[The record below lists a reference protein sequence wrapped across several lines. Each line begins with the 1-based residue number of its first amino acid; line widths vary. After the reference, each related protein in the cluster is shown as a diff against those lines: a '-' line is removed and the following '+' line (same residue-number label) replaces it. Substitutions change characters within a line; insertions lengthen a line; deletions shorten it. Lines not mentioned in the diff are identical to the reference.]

1 MLASNYIPA
10 GTNVNLQSENGLL
23 GLVSSQSVNYPTC
36 LLKNLKCVCSGV
48 CLCYVH
54 VVLVFA
60 FVCVCMRVCAWE
72 WLSQKL
78 RPVKNSRVAGLWLV
92 RVRIG

>member
-36 LLKNLKCVCSGV
+36 LLKKLECVFSGV
-48 CLCYVH
+48 CLCYVS
-54 VVLVFA
+54 VCICL
-60 FVCVCMRVCAWE
+60 CVCIFGSGCHE
-72 WLSQKL
+72 
-78 RPVKNSRVAGLWLV
+78 N
-92 RVRIG
+92 